1 MIVEISDDVR
11 SLFHAKLEHRD
22 GAYVLEVPDSEIETG
37 ALDAGD
43 TYRVVLASSPETGT
57 ADAGTADAESKR
69 APASASNPS
78 GRAGAAGDDHSPPVA
93 EGDELAVVIE
103 DQGDEGDGIARVGPG
118 FIVFIPETTPG
129 DRVRIRITD
138 VTGSYAFGEVVERIA
153 TTS

>member
-1 MIVEISDDVR
+1 MTLEISDDVR
-11 SLFHAKLEHRD
+11 SLFHAELEHRD

-37 ALDAGD
+37 ALDAGA
-43 TYRVVLASSPETGT
+43 TYRVVLASSPET
-57 ADAGTADAESKR
+57 GTADAESKR

>member
-1 MIVEISDDVR
+1 M
-11 SLFHAKLEHRD
+11 
-22 GAYVLEVPDSEIETG
+22 LEVPDSEVETG

-43 TYRVVLASSPETGT
+43 TYRVVLAESPETGT
-57 ADAGTADAESKR
+57 SESESRAEG
-69 APASASNPS
+69 ASERSGRSGRS
-78 GRAGAAGDDHSPPVA
+78 GRADHSPPVS

-118 FIVFIPETTPG
+118 FIVFVPDTAPG
-129 DRVRIRITD
+129 DRVRIEITD